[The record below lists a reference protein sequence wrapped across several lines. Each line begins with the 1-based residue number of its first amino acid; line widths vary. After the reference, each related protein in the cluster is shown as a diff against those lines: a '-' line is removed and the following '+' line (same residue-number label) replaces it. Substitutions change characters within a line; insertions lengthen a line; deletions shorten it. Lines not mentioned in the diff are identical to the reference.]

1 MVNIKAILGLASVGL
16 MLVTMYEQNNKIN
29 ELKSEVKTLKEQNG
43 VDSLQAE
50 LFIKQTEV
58 GRYELSLE
66 HLKDV
71 NPKGAKQ
78 FEDYMAHETE

>member
-1 MVNIKAILGLASVGL
+1 MLNVKAILGITSVCL
-16 MLVTMYEQNNKIN
+16 MLYTMYEQNNKIN
-29 ELKSEVKTLKEQNG
+29 DLKSEVKTLKSQSGN
-43 VDSLQAE
+43 DSLLNE

-78 FEDYMAHETE
+78 FEDYLNNETE